1 MTQHKPALGERT
13 EKAIDFERI
22 VLFSDAVFAIAITLL
37 ALEVRVPEVDADVF
51 PQALLGLLPRIGVYA
66 LSFLIVG
73 LYWVSHHRI
82 FRYIVRYDDTLIWLN
97 LFFLLCVAFLP
108 VASSVVGSY
117 NHSLAI
123 LFYCSVLCLTSFMNM
138 LLWWY
143 ASDNHRLTTHD
154 IEPIVLRRVFYR
166 SAATIGVS
174 LLATGI
180 ALINSVAALI
190 VLGSYAILAASS
202 GGFAATVSSYRGIE

>member
-1 MTQHKPALGERT
+1 MTHPEAPIGESA
-13 EKAIDFERI
+13 EKAFDFERI

-37 ALEVRVPEVDADVF
+37 ALEVRVPEVDADAA
-51 PQALLGLLPRIGVYA
+51 PQALLGLLPAIGVYA

-82 FRYIVRYDDTLIWLN
+82 FRYIVRYDYTLIWLN
-97 LFFLLCVAFLP
+97 IFFLLCIAFLP
-108 VASSVVGSY
+108 VASRVVGSY
-117 NHSLAI
+117 SHPLAI
-123 LFYCSVLCLTSFMNM
+123 LFYCGVLCLSSSTNM

-143 ASDNHRLTTHD
+143 ASSNHRLTNPD
-154 IEPIVLRRVFYR
+154 IEPAALRRVFYR

-180 ALINSVAALI
+180 ALINGVAALI
-190 VLGSYAILAASS
+190 VLGSYAFLAASFGRS
-202 GGFAATVSSYRGIE
+202 AASK